1 MRIKWKISLIVLA
14 VLIVFFEI
22 FSIIALLKEKSK
34 IENKINLKKTEN
46 IDKKNKIK
54 KIESEIIL
62 LRKEQGNLNRIKEG
76 VKNEK

>member
-46 IDKKNKIK
+46 INKKNKIK